1 MARAEKTGR
10 KLGDAMERL
19 FAQPTITVDDWAAL
33 NDVSR
38 NTAYAEA
45 SAGKIEGAYKV
56 GALYRITSATWRDK
70 LGLKAPVA
78 SRATEHMVA
87 A

>member
-1 MARAEKTGR
+1 MARAERTGR
-10 KLGDAMERL
+10 KLGDAIERL
-19 FAQPTITVDDWAAL
+19 FTQPTITVDDWAAL

-56 GALYRITSATWRDK
+56 GALYRITSATWRVK
-70 LGLKAPVA
+70 LGLKAPAAVA
-78 SRATEHMVA
+78 EPAQMMA
-87 A
+87 